1 MSDTLLFE
9 LATAAGISRH
19 WISADGQART
29 VTPDILQVL
38 LRALEL
44 PCATP
49 EEILQSRAALAA
61 EADSAHLPPLLT
73 ARAGQALSLAGSTC
87 QPGMPYRV
95 QFEQG
100 GEQVGQLE
108 SLQGATRLPAVVHWG
123 YHRLQVGDQEVTL
136 AVAPARCF
144 GITDALRQQAVTSA
158 CTQPVPLAP
167 RLWGV
172 AAQLYSLRR
181 DGGGGMGDYSALADL
196 AQRAAAQ
203 GAAALAIS
211 PVHALFNAR
220 PRHFSPYSPSSRL
233 FLNAWHIDPAAVL
246 GEDALAQALTTL
258 GPQAAQQR
266 ARLEQ
271 AEMVDWPAAS
281 TLQMQILR
289 QLFRQFQA
297 QCSTGQ
303 AAGLDADFRQF
314 CQQGGD
320 ALHDHAC
327 FEALDA
333 HFHAQ
338 DQGSHWRDW
347 PTELQD
353 PRAAA
358 VKQFA
363 AQYPDEI
370 AFHSFLQWQAARGLA
385 AAQATA
391 RQAGMPIGLIADLA
405 VGAETSGSQAWSR
418 QHAMLNSL
426 SVGAPP
432 DHMNVLGQN
441 WGLGAFSPRALRQ
454 QGYAPYLE
462 MLRAVMARAGG
473 VRIDHVLGLARLWL
487 VPEGANATEGAYLAY
502 PLDDLLNL
510 IALESWR
517 HRTIVVGE
525 DLGTV
530 PEGFRERLHQAGLL
544 GIGVLLFE
552 REGTRFKSP
561 AEWPSGISATTTTH
575 DTPTLAGWWQGRDI
589 GWRSRLELLADGSS
603 ETEERQLRQT
613 DRSALWQAL
622 IDNACITG
630 PLPSPDQAAPIASA
644 LCLLGQTAA
653 PLVMLPLEDAL
664 ALAEQ
669 PNLPGTVEVH
679 PNWCRRLPLP
689 VAQLDQDPTFIAN
702 VTALRDARVPSLKI
716 L

>member
-9 LATAAGISRH
+9 LAAAAGISRH
-19 WISADGQART
+19 WISADGQACT
-29 VTPDILQVL
+29 VTPDTLRALLQ
-38 LRALEL
+38 ALEL

-49 EEILQSRAALAA
+49 EEIMQSRAARAA
-61 EADSAHLPPLLT
+61 EADSAHLPPLLSV
-73 ARAGQALSLAGSTC
+73 RAGQALCVGGSG
-87 QPGMPYRV
+87 QPGTPYRI

-100 GEQVGQLE
+100 GEQTGWLE
-108 SLQGATRLPAVVHWG
+108 SKGGATLLPAVAHWG
-123 YHRLQVGDQEVTL
+123 YHRLQVADQEVTL

-144 GITDALRQQAVTSA
+144 GVTDALRQQAVTSA
-158 CTQPVPLAP
+158 CTQPVPPSP

-181 DGGGGMGDYSALADL
+181 DGGGGMGDYSALASL
-196 AQRAAAQ
+196 TQTAARQ
-203 GAAALAIS
+203 GAAAVAIS

-220 PRHFSPYSPSSRL
+220 PNHFSPYSPSSRL

-246 GEDALAQALTTL
+246 GDAALAQALSAL

-281 TLQMQILR
+281 MLQMQLLR
-289 QLFRQFQA
+289 QLFQQFQA
-297 QCSTGQ
+297 QCATGQ

-314 CQQGGD
+314 CQQGGE

-338 DQGSHWRDW
+338 GQGSHWRDW
-347 PTELQD
+347 PAELRD
-353 PRAAA
+353 PHTAA
-358 VKQFA
+358 VAQFA

-385 AAQATA
+385 AAQAAA

-418 QHAMLNSL
+418 QHAMLNGL

-432 DHMNVLGQN
+432 DHMNILGQN

-462 MLRAVMARAGG
+462 MLRAVMTQAGG
-473 VRIDHVLGLARLWL
+473 VRIDHVLGLARMWL

-517 HRTIVVGE
+517 HHAIVIGE

-552 REGTRFKSP
+552 RDGTRFKSP
-561 AEWPSGISATTTTH
+561 SEWPNGISATTTTH
-575 DTPTLAGWWQGRDI
+575 DTPTLAGWWQGHDI
-589 GWRSRLELLADGSS
+589 GWRARLQLLAKGSS
-603 ETEERQLRQT
+603 EEQEQQLRQT
-613 DRSALWQAL
+613 DRSALWQVL
-622 IDNACITG
+622 IDNACASG
-630 PLPSPDQAAPIASA
+630 PLPDQHQPAPIASA

-664 ALAEQ
+664 CLAEQ
-669 PNLPGTVEVH
+669 PNLPGTVAVH
-679 PNWCRRLPLP
+679 PNWCRRLPLT
-689 VAQLDQDPTFIAN
+689 VAQLDQDPSFIAS
-702 VTALRDARVPSLKI
+702 VAALRGARASSLQNP
-716 L
+716 